1 MRLYECSLRQ
11 QLDVF
16 NLGLGQIG
24 YICQTNWM
32 KNTPAI
38 SSADSAERAIASS
51 KEVVLVMEEVTP
63 ETGTADS
70 SAVT

>member
-1 MRLYECSLRQ
+1 MRLYECSLLQ
-11 QLDVF
+11 QLDV
-16 NLGLGQIG
+16 LSCGLGQTG
-24 YICQTNWM
+24 YICQPNWM

-51 KEVVLVMEEVTP
+51 KEVVLVREEVAS
-63 ETGTADS
+63 ETGTADP